1 MNAAVDAAADL
12 TFLGGTRWVKV
23 ALAYSGGLD
32 TSVAIRWLMEQY
44 GAEVVAV
51 TVDIGEVK
59 DYEAIR
65 EKALRIGAS
74 QAFLVDAKEEFA
86 RDYIVPCLKANAVYE
101 NGYPVS
107 TSMAR
112 PLIAKKVVEIA
123 HQVGAD
129 AVAHGSTGKGND
141 QVRFEVT
148 FAALDPSL
156 KIIAPIREWN
166 MSRDEEIEYAQ
177 QHGIPIPVTKES
189 PFSIDENLWGRS
201 IEAGVLE
208 DPTVEPPEEAF
219 RWTVSPEKAPDEP
232 EYITIH
238 FERGVPVAINDEP
251 MDLVSLISH
260 LNALGGRHGV
270 GRIDMVENR
279 LVGIKSREVYECPA
293 AVILI
298 TAHRDL
304 EALVLERELMHFKRM
319 LEHKYAELVYYG
331 LWFSPLKEALD
342 AFMDKTQ
349 ERVTGWVRVKL
360 YKGSCVPV
368 GRWSP
373 YSLYRLDLA
382 TYEKVSTFDQRASEG
397 FIKIFGLPT
406 VLSMQVAREAAEKRE
421 GV

>member
-1 MNAAVDAAADL
+1 MKAAVDSAAR
-12 TFLGGTRWVKV
+12 FQIGGTRWVKV

-32 TSVAIRWLMEQY
+32 TSVAIRWLMEHY

-86 RDYIVPCLKANAVYE
+86 HDYILPCLKANAVYE

-107 TSMAR
+107 TAMAR
-112 PLIAKKVVEIA
+112 PLIAKKVEIA

-148 FAALDPSL
+148 FSVLDPSL
-156 KIIAPIREWN
+156 KIIAPIRQWN

-177 QHGIPIPVTKES
+177 RHGIPISVTKES

-219 RWTVSPEKAPDEP
+219 RWTVSPHNAPNEP
-232 EYITIH
+232 EYLTIH
-238 FERGVPVAINDEP
+238 FEQGVPVALNDEP
-251 MDLVSLISH
+251 LDLVALISR
-260 LNALGGRHGV
+260 LNEVGGRHGV
-270 GRIDMVENR
+270 GRIDMIENR

-293 AVILI
+293 ATVLI

-304 EALVLERELMHFKRM
+304 EALVLERELMHFKRL
-319 LEHKYAELVYYG
+319 LELKYAELVYYG

-349 ERVTGWVRVKL
+349 ERVTGWVRVRL
-360 YKGSCVPV
+360 YKGTCVPV

-373 YSLYRLDLA
+373 YSLYRMDLA

-406 VLSMQVAREAAEKRE
+406 VLSQQVARQTVERK
-421 GV
+421 G

>member
-1 MNAAVDAAADL
+1 M
-12 TFLGGTRWVKV
+12 KV

-32 TSVAIRWLMEQY
+32 TSVAIRWLMERY

-74 QAFLVDAKEEFA
+74 QAFLIDAKEEFA
-86 RDYIVPCLKANAVYE
+86 RDYVLPCLKANAVYE

-107 TSMAR
+107 TSAAR
-112 PLIAKKVVEIA
+112 PLIAKKVVEVA

-177 QHGIPIPVTKES
+177 KNGIPIPVTKES

-219 RWTVSPEKAPDEP
+219 RWTVSPQKAPDEP
-232 EYITIH
+232 EYVTIH

-251 MDLVSLISH
+251 MDLVSLISQ
-260 LNALGGRHGV
+260 LNAIGGRHGV

-298 TAHRDL
+298 AAHRDL
-304 EALVLERELMHFKRM
+304 EALVLERELTHFKRL
-319 LEHKYAELVYYG
+319 LEQKYAELVYYG
-331 LWFSPLKEALD
+331 LWFSPLREALD
-342 AFMDKTQ
+342 AFMEKTQ

-382 TYEKVSTFDQRASEG
+382 TYEKVGTFDQRAGEG

-406 VLSMQVAREAAEKRE
+406 VLSMQLAREATEKRE
-421 GV
+421 S

>member
-1 MNAAVDAAADL
+1 M
-12 TFLGGTRWVKV
+12 KV

-32 TSVAIRWLMEQY
+32 TSVAIRWLMERY

-74 QAFLVDAKEEFA
+74 QAFLIDAKEEFA
-86 RDYIVPCLKANAVYE
+86 RDYVLPCLKANAVYE

-107 TSMAR
+107 TSAAR
-112 PLIAKKVVEIA
+112 PLIAKKVVEVA

-177 QHGIPIPVTKES
+177 KNGIPIPVTKES

-219 RWTVSPEKAPDEP
+219 RWTVSPQKAPDEP
-232 EYITIH
+232 EYVTIH

-251 MDLVSLISH
+251 MDLVSLISQ
-260 LNALGGRHGV
+260 LNAIGGRHGV

-298 TAHRDL
+298 AAHRDL
-304 EALVLERELMHFKRM
+304 EALVLERELTHFKRL
-319 LEHKYAELVYYG
+319 LEQKYAELVYYG
-331 LWFSPLKEALD
+331 LWFSPLREALD
-342 AFMDKTQ
+342 AFMEKTQ

-382 TYEKVSTFDQRASEG
+382 TYEKVSTFDQRAGEG

-406 VLSMQVAREAAEKRE
+406 VLSMQVAREATEKRE
-421 GV
+421 S

>member
-1 MNAAVDAAADL
+1 
-12 TFLGGTRWVKV
+12 
-23 ALAYSGGLD
+23 
-32 TSVAIRWLMEQY
+32 
-44 GAEVVAV
+44 
-51 TVDIGEVK
+51 
-59 DYEAIR
+59 
-65 EKALRIGAS
+65 
-74 QAFLVDAKEEFA
+74 
-86 RDYIVPCLKANAVYE
+86 
-101 NGYPVS
+101 
-107 TSMAR
+107 
-112 PLIAKKVVEIA
+112 
-123 HQVGAD
+123 
-129 AVAHGSTGKGND
+129 
-141 QVRFEVT
+141 
-148 FAALDPSL
+148 
-156 KIIAPIREWN
+156 

-238 FERGVPVAINDEP
+238 FEQGVPVAINDEP

>member
-1 MNAAVDAAADL
+1 M
-12 TFLGGTRWVKV
+12 KV

-32 TSVAIRWLMEQY
+32 TSVAIRWLMEHY

-59 DYEAIR
+59 DYEAIK
-65 EKALRIGAS
+65 EKALRIGALE
-74 QAFLVDAKEEFA
+74 AFLVDAKEEFA
-86 RDYIVPCLKANAVYE
+86 HDYILPCLKANAVYE

-107 TSMAR
+107 TAMAR

-148 FAALDPSL
+148 FSVLDPSL
-156 KIIAPIREWN
+156 KIIAPIRQWN

-177 QHGIPIPVTKES
+177 RHGIPISVTKES

-219 RWTVSPEKAPDEP
+219 RWTVSPHNAPNEP
-232 EYITIH
+232 EYLTIH
-238 FERGVPVAINDEP
+238 FEQGVPVALNDEP
-251 MDLVSLISH
+251 LDLVALISR
-260 LNALGGRHGV
+260 LNEVGGRHGV
-270 GRIDMVENR
+270 GRIDMIENR

-293 AVILI
+293 ATILI

-304 EALVLERELMHFKRM
+304 EALVLERELMHFKRL
-319 LEHKYAELVYYG
+319 LELKYAELVYYG

-349 ERVTGWVRVKL
+349 ERVTGWVRVRL
-360 YKGSCVPV
+360 YKGTCVPV

-373 YSLYRLDLA
+373 YSLYRMDLA
-382 TYEKVSTFDQRASEG
+382 TYEKASTFDQRASEG

-406 VLSMQVAREAAEKRE
+406 VLSQQVARQTVERK
-421 GV
+421 G

>member
-1 MNAAVDAAADL
+1 MNAAVDAATDL

-32 TSVAIRWLMEQY
+32 TSVAIRWLMERY

-201 IEAGVLE
+201 IEAGCLKTL
-208 DPTVEPPEEAF
+208 PLNHLKKPSAGPSPP
-219 RWTVSPEKAPDEP
+219 
-232 EYITIH
+232 
-238 FERGVPVAINDEP
+238 
-251 MDLVSLISH
+251 
-260 LNALGGRHGV
+260 
-270 GRIDMVENR
+270 
-279 LVGIKSREVYECPA
+279 
-293 AVILI
+293 
-298 TAHRDL
+298 
-304 EALVLERELMHFKRM
+304 
-319 LEHKYAELVYYG
+319 
-331 LWFSPLKEALD
+331 
-342 AFMDKTQ
+342 
-349 ERVTGWVRVKL
+349 
-360 YKGSCVPV
+360 
-368 GRWSP
+368 
-373 YSLYRLDLA
+373 
-382 TYEKVSTFDQRASEG
+382 
-397 FIKIFGLPT
+397 
-406 VLSMQVAREAAEKRE
+406 
-421 GV
+421 